1 MDISKNANGQLIQ
14 IGLNV
19 RFYRG
24 LQDLT
29 QAKLA
34 ERASV
39 SISAI
44 SRLENAS
51 GITSSELMTLLK
63 VAIAL
68 DIHPSKLFEFR
79 EKN

>member
-1 MDISKNANGQLIQ
+1 MDIVKKTNEQLLQ

-24 LQDLT
+24 LQNIT
-29 QAKLA
+29 QAELA

-39 SISAI
+39 SISAT
-44 SRLENAS
+44 SRLENANAY
-51 GITSSELMTLLK
+51 TNSELMTLLRI
-63 VAIAL
+63 AIAL

-79 EKN
+79 EK